1 MRPGRS
7 ISVHY
12 GILPTGVSDSRR
24 RPPPECR
31 ERLESLDVE
40 TFTRYALPL
49 GTGIFLLIAL
59 VLPLARPRLGTG
71 TWGITALRNRDPAER
86 RNQLLLLA
94 CGTGLGSWCLAYLA
108 WGPEALGV
116 LEVPPA
122 VQWTG
127 WGLAAVSCAWVSL
140 AQAQMGASWRIG
152 IDPRPTPLITT
163 GLFRWV
169 RNPIYSGLL
178 SLLVGFVLVSP
189 ALPFLALSL
198 LTGLLLRRQALREA
212 EHLRRLHG
220 RAFSDW
226 ASRVGRFLPGIGR
239 LR

>member
-1 MRPGRS
+1 M
-7 ISVHY
+7 
-12 GILPTGVSDSRR
+12 
-24 RPPPECR
+24 
-31 ERLESLDVE
+31 
-40 TFTRYALPL
+40 
-49 GTGIFLLIAL
+49 
-59 VLPLARPRLGTG
+59 
-71 TWGITALRNRDPAER
+71 
-86 RNQLLLLA
+86 
-94 CGTGLGSWCLAYLA
+94 
-108 WGPEALGV
+108 
-116 LEVPPA
+116 
-122 VQWTG
+122 
-127 WGLAAVSCAWVSL
+127 
-140 AQAQMGASWRIG
+140 
-152 IDPRPTPLITT
+152 ITT

-198 LTGLLLRRQALREA
+198 LTGLLLRRQALREE